1 MYGKAV
7 GGNWMKVKRK
17 NSLAVKFIF
26 IKSDKSRLFM
36 VAPYLGI
43 ELSKK
48 NRTEGRIVFKLQ
60 YRHTCRDI
68 RTDKVGWSKEMKIT
82 ELE

>member
-36 VAPYLGI
+36 GAPYLGI
-43 ELSKK
+43 ELSKR
-48 NRTEGRIVFKLQ
+48 NRTGGELFSNSNTDIHAEILGPIKLDGL
-60 YRHTCRDI
+60 RR
-68 RTDKVGWSKEMKIT
+68 
-82 ELE
+82 